1 MEKSYSLVPVSTSRQ
16 LVTTDYLAEEVQEA
30 ATAEKEEA
38 LSEYQELVADIE
50 RLEFEKEMTA
60 IRAENTRK
68 YYENEFAELMDIVE
82 QLLIEVEEKYAD
94 IDDEYDFE
102 DEDEGDFEDDDDDTD
117 RNKKY
122 KRGSADMDIED
133 YLREAIESPND
144 RDRRS
149 DIDEDDDGFNNADQT
164 AANLKRKCRKI
175 YLAIVSKTHPDRCGN
190 NSKVHLFQLAVIAME
205 VFNLKALE
213 SIYEQVFGRPY
224 GKTNLMERLIA
235 LRLRK
240 SLLQK
245 EINEIRQSNSWA
257 LHLIEIEEGRAFARQ
272 QYESALRNKISEL
285 RAILRGDFTQCES

>member
-30 ATAEKEEA
+30 ATAEKEEE
-38 LSEYQELVADIE
+38 LSQYQALVADIE

-68 YYENEFAELMDIVE
+68 YYENEFADLLDTVE

-117 RNKKY
+117 RNKKG

-235 LRLRK
+235 LRLQK

-257 LHLIEIEEGRAFARQ
+257 LHLLEIEEGRAFARQ
-272 QYESALRNKISEL
+272 QYEAALRNKISEL